1 MESHFVTEAAAART
15 SGRSLRV
22 TAINLIGPL
31 TMLGGV
37 AWAFVQPYRITLLH
51 PHGQGFWWLFAE
63 PPLYV
68 VLVGL
73 GFALLV
79 APGLVAD
86 RADAGDA
93 TESGVRPL

>member
-15 SGRSLRV
+15 SRRTARA

-31 TMLGGV
+31 TMLAGV
-37 AWAFVQPYRITLLH
+37 AWAFLQPHRLTLLH

-63 PPLYV
+63 PPLYA

-73 GFALLV
+73 GFALFV

-86 RADAGDA
+86 LAEAEDAAEG
-93 TESGVRPL
+93 

>member
-1 MESHFVTEAAAART
+1 MESHLATDVAVER
-15 SGRSLRV
+15 SRERSLRA

-37 AWAFVQPYRITLLH
+37 TWAFLQPYRLTLLH
-51 PHGQGFWWLFAE
+51 PHGQGFWWLLAE

-79 APGLVAD
+79 APNVVAD
-86 RADAGDA
+86 LQEAEDAA
-93 TESGVRPL
+93 ES

>member
-1 MESHFVTEAAAART
+1 MESHIATEAAAART
-15 SGRSLRV
+15 GHRSLQA

-37 AWAFVQPYRITLLH
+37 VWAFLQPYRLTLLH
-51 PHGQGFWWLFAE
+51 PYGQGFWWLLSE

-73 GFALLV
+73 GFALVV

-86 RADAGDA
+86 LTEAEDGPAG
-93 TESGVRPL
+93 